1 MSVWR
6 PIGRRRRRQPAVDRP
21 VSSSLR
27 RSVARVLLGAFLL
40 YTGVSHLSF
49 ARTAFY
55 AQVPAWLPLNADFVI
70 IASGVMEIALGASL
84 VLLTRWRVPVGL
96 VAAIFFVSVF
106 PGNVSQFITHANA
119 FGLDSDLARGIR
131 LLFQPL
137 LVIWALWCTGAWAV
151 FRNRGSLPPRSKGTK
166 QQLDN

>member
-1 MSVWR
+1 MSHPV
-6 PIGRRRRRQPAVDRP
+6 ADRP
-21 VSSSLR
+21 VSSLSR
-27 RSVARVLLGAFLL
+27 TIARLVLGAFLIFA
-40 YTGVSHLSF
+40 GVSHLSF

-55 AQVPAWLPLNADFVI
+55 AQVPPWLPLNADFVI

-137 LVIWALWCTGAWAV
+137 LVIWALWCTGAWAA
-151 FRNRGSLPPRSKGTK
+151 FRNRGS
-166 QQLDN
+166 

>member
-21 VSSSLR
+21 VSSSLP

-55 AQVPAWLPLNADFVI
+55 AQVPPWLPLNADFVI
-70 IASGVMEIALGASL
+70 I
-84 VLLTRWRVPVGL
+84 
-96 VAAIFFVSVF
+96 
-106 PGNVSQFITHANA
+106 SQFITHANA

-137 LVIWALWCTGAWAV
+137 LVFWALWSTGAWAA
-151 FRNRGSLPPRSKGTK
+151 FRNRGS
-166 QQLDN
+166 